1 MANTPAMC
9 NSFKNELLTGQ
20 HNLGVG
26 FIRAATTVDTIKAAL
41 YLTTAAI
48 TKATTAYSSTN
59 ELTNGSGTGYTAGGA
74 NVTNAAAPLLYTDTA
89 TWTPSAPIVWNAL
102 TSSAAFDTVFLYNS
116 TNGNKGIAS
125 YGIGSQ
131 TITAGTLT
139 LTMPTPAAGTALI
152 NIA

>member
-20 HNLGVG
+20 HNFGVG
-26 FIRAATTVDTIKAAL
+26 FTRAATTVDTIKAAL
-41 YLTTAAI
+41 YLTTATI
-48 TKATTAYSSTN
+48 DNTTTIYSSLN
-59 ELTNGSGTGYTAGGA
+59 EISAGTVSYTAGG
-74 NVTNAAAPLLYTDTA
+74 NTVTNATAPVLSTNTA
-89 TWTPSAPIVWNAL
+89 CWTPSAPIVWNNL
-102 TSSAAFDTVFLYNS
+102 TAPTAFNTVLLYNV
-116 TNGNKGIAS
+116 TNGNKAIAS

-139 LTMPTPAAGTALI
+139 LTMPSNVAGSALI